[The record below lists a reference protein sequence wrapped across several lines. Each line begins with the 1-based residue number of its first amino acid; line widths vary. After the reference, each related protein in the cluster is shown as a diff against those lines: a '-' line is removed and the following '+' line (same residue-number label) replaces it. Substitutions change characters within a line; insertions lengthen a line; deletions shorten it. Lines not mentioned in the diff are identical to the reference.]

1 MVERG
6 QGSLS
11 SSGLNDARVEVLWLY
26 KGERKKKS
34 LLEYHRSL
42 RAEKQV
48 LYRIK
53 LSLKTVSLVMLSI
66 HFFIYRA
73 RENYKDSG
81 FTK

>member
-1 MVERG
+1 MKTWLSEDRDHCLVRAYTMLELRYYGCIKDRER
-6 QGSLS
+6 
-11 SSGLNDARVEVLWLY
+11 
-26 KGERKKKS
+26 KKS

-73 RENYKDSG
+73 RKL
-81 FTK
+81 